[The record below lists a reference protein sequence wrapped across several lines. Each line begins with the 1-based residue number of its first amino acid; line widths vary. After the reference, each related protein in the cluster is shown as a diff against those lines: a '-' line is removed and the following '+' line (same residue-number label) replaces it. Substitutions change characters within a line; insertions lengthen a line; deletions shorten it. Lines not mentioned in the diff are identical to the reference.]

1 MGKKDDQAIARS
13 GDLNTIIGKG
23 SSVEG
28 AMRVENSIRI
38 DGRIKGNVTTTD
50 SLVIGKEGEID
61 GEIVAKNAII
71 GGKVKG
77 KISASGKVVLEAK
90 ATFQGEIKTARLVID
105 DGAVF
110 DGQCTMQEDGKMAF
124 QPKLNSND
132 TKKGFG
138 SFKNDKNS
146 FDDKKK

>member
-1 MGKKDDQAIARS
+1 MGKKDDQTIARS

-28 AMRVENSIRI
+28 AMRVENSIRV

-77 KISASGKVVLEAK
+77 KISASGKVVLETK
-90 ATFQGEIKTARLVID
+90 AIFQGEMKTARLVID

-110 DGQCTMQEDGKMAF
+110 DGQCTMQEDGKMSF
-124 QPKLNSND
+124 QPKLNLNNQ
-132 TKKGFG
+132 KKGFG
-138 SFKNDKNS
+138 GLNS
-146 FDDKKK
+146 GSGSKDDKTS